1 MSIVMLT
8 FAPLFAGLL
17 KELLKSDRFVSI
29 LMDNSKPEEESE
41 NSDLLEGENPLPL
54 ILKKVIDEVVLQR
67 ATYDFLTHYPLFWG
81 ELLVDARVW

>member
-1 MSIVMLT
+1 MLT

-29 LMDNSKPEEESE
+29 LMNNSKPEEESE

-54 ILKKVIDEVVLQR
+54 ILKKVIDEVVLQH
-67 ATYDFLTHYPLFWG
+67 ATYDFLTHCLLFWG
-81 ELLVDARVW
+81 ELLVDVGVW